1 MGKRKNV
8 VSKVNK
14 LVELSSQAAVSTPE
28 DKIVDTAEEDESSD
42 DNFLV
47 EQLQNRLSTKS
58 SSSSS
63 EELST
68 ASSEEITS
76 DTIETVTSSLQQII
90 EKQRLEI
97 SELKLANKLLES
109 KNQELEK
116 QISNIKACVKNPS
129 AVHYNKDSINV
140 HPYGYSS
147 WN

>member
-14 LVELSSQAAVSTPE
+14 LVELSSQAAVSSPE
-28 DKIVDTAEEDESSD
+28 KDIDTEEDESSD
-42 DNFLV
+42 DNFLI
-47 EQLQNRLSTKS
+47 EQLQNQLSTKS
-58 SSSSS
+58 SSSEQPPS
-63 EELST
+63 

-116 QISNIKACVKNPS
+116 QITNIKTRATNPS

>member
-14 LVELSSQAAVSTPE
+14 LVELSSQAAVSTP
-28 DKIVDTAEEDESSD
+28 DKIVDTEEENESSD

-47 EQLQNRLSTKS
+47 EQLQNQLSTKS

-63 EELST
+63 EELPI

-116 QISNIKACVKNPS
+116 QLSNLKTCVKNPS

>member
-14 LVELSSQAAVSTPE
+14 LVELSSQAAVSSPE
-28 DKIVDTAEEDESSD
+28 KDIDTEEEDESSD
-42 DNFLV
+42 DNFLI
-47 EQLQNRLSTKS
+47 EQLQNQLSTKS
-58 SSSSS
+58 SSEQPPSD
-63 EELST
+63 
-68 ASSEEITS
+68 SSEEITS

-116 QISNIKACVKNPS
+116 QITNIKTRATNPS

>member
-14 LVELSSQAAVSTPE
+14 LVELSSQAAVSTLE
-28 DKIVDTAEEDESSD
+28 KDIDIEEENESSD

-47 EQLQNRLSTKS
+47 EQLQNQLSTKS

-63 EELST
+63 EELPT

>member
-28 DKIVDTAEEDESSD
+28 KDIDTEEEYESSD
-42 DNFLV
+42 DNFLI
-47 EQLQNRLSTKS
+47 EQLQNQLSTKS

-63 EELST
+63 EQPQS

-116 QISNIKACVKNPS
+116 QISNIKACAKNPS